1 MTSGKPIN
9 QRWLIFALLLAGAIL
24 RLMWHFEWSGLS
36 IGRSPALDEAL
47 HLEWIKLLADG
58 RTSPEIPYF
67 RAPLF
72 AWLFGALGRLGLDL
86 AGMRVFSSLLG
97 MVNMLLLLRLG
108 RKEGRQGGLAWLA
121 ALAAFSGSWIYY
133 GPQILLAHLFVLTLL
148 VAAILMRR
156 TLEDQEKPAGRRW
169 LWPLLAGLFTGLA
182 CITRP
187 QALLLLPLLPLL
199 PLMMRQPAWLKR
211 GLAMLAGS
219 LLPVLLVATINGW
232 PASGVLIASQGGVN
246 FWIGNNAQADGRSPS
261 LPGTGPA
268 WTREDATAVATL
280 GLGQVPGPGEE
291 SAYFY
296 GQAINWMKANPAE
309 ALKLIWFKFE
319 LILAPPE
326 WGNNTNPLALSARV
340 PWMNGLLKVG
350 WWFILLPAL
359 AGLALGLPRSR
370 SLMLILLPMVLM
382 QTAVMVLFFVNIRFR
397 MPLAVL
403 LMIPAAEFY
412 SCAWLRLRDTW
423 KRYIAGDT
431 GDTVDPDCL
440 PPLNAGRFVLLFALL
455 VLPVYSWNHIR
466 DTLPENLSIKQQAWT
481 DFQLGNGHLRLG
493 EVEAAKACFLASLAA
508 DSTQQEVRLN
518 LGLLAGSPAEAASW
532 FQAELTLDPQSAKAW
547 NNLGSLAL
555 DQGNLPEA
563 IRCFDRALQ
572 LRPGLIDASW
582 NLGLALC
589 ASGLKAAQ
597 AGRLDLAGMLLLKA
611 RDTSYDGD
619 ALQSLEARIA
629 GGDE

>member
-9 QRWLIFALLLAGAIL
+9 QRWLILAMILAGGLL
-24 RLMWHFEWSGLS
+24 RLMWHFDWSGLS

-47 HLEWIKLLADG
+47 HLEWINLLADG
-58 RTSPEIPYF
+58 QPSPEIPYF

-72 AWLFGALGRLGLDL
+72 AWLFGFAGKLGLQL
-86 AGMRVFSSLLG
+86 EGMRIFSSLIG
-97 MVNMLLLLRLG
+97 MFNMLLLLELG
-108 RKEGRQGGLAWLA
+108 RFQKKQGGLAWLA

-156 TLEDQEKPAGRRW
+156 TLEDAEQLAGWRW
-169 LWPLLAGLFTGLA
+169 LWPLLAGLFVGLA

-187 QALLLLPLLPLL
+187 QALLLVPLLPML
-199 PLMMRQPAWLKR
+199 PLAMRQSAWLKR

-219 LLPVLLVATINGW
+219 LLPIMLVAMINGW

-268 WTREDATAVATL
+268 WTREDATAVAAL
-280 GLGQVPGPGEE
+280 GLEHQPGPGEE

-296 GQAINWMKANPAE
+296 LKAGEWMKANPVE
-309 ALKLIWFKFE
+309 ALKLLWFKFE

-326 WGNNTNPLALSARV
+326 WGNNTNPIALSARV

-370 SLMLILLPMVLM
+370 SLMLILLPMILM

-412 SCAWLRLRDTW
+412 NCAWLRLRETGL
-423 KRYIAGDT
+423 RYIKGEPKDAAE
-431 GDTVDPDCL
+431 PDCL
-440 PPLNAGRFVLLFALL
+440 PPLNRGHFVLLFALL
-455 VLPVYSWNHIR
+455 VLPVYSWNHVR
-466 DTLPENLSIKQQAWT
+466 DTMPENLAVKQLAWT

-493 EVEAAKACFLASLAA
+493 EMDAARTCFLSSLAA
-508 DSTQQEVRLN
+508 DSSQKEVRLN
-518 LGLLAGSPAEAASW
+518 LGLLAGSPEEAASW
-532 FQAELTLDPQSAKAW
+532 FQAELALDPQSAKAW

-555 DQGNLPEA
+555 DQGDLPGA
-563 IRCFDRALQ
+563 IRAFDHALQ
-572 LRPGLIDASW
+572 LRPGLVDASW

-597 AGRLDLAGMLLLKA
+597 AGRLDLARMLLNKA
-611 RDTSYDGD
+611 RAT
-619 ALQSLEARIA
+619 R
-629 GGDE
+629 